1 MPKTWQ
7 QKFDSAKPTHVKEL
21 GTAFAS
27 IPAGA
32 KLLIPSPALVD
43 EYVRDIKRGKTVEI
57 AKMRDD
63 LAQRY
68 KADATCPVT
77 SSIFLRIVAELALES
92 IAAGKVISRATPF
105 WRIIPPDGP
114 IAKKLSCGPDFIVT
128 QRALEAA

>member
-7 QKFDSAKPTHVKEL
+7 QKFDGAKPPHVEKL
-21 GTAFAS
+21 DKAFAGV
-27 IPAGA
+27 PAGA
-32 KLLIPSPALVD
+32 KLLIPSPALVE
-43 EYVRDIKRGKTVEI
+43 EYVRDVKRGKTVEV

-63 LAQRY
+63 LAKRY
-68 KADATCPVT
+68 KADATCSVT

-92 IAAGKVISRATPF
+92 IAAGTAISRATPF
-105 WRIIPPDGP
+105 WRVIPPDGP